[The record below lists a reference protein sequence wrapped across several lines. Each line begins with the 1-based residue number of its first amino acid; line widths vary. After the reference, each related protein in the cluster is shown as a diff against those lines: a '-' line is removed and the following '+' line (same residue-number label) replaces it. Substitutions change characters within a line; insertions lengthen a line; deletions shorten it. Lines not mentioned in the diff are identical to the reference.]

1 MSPDDWYREA
11 ERLYRRYQIEVV
23 EACNLCPWAGR
34 ARRSG
39 KTATRVVL
47 EVGPNND
54 ALLALIDELEADSRV
69 EVAMLIFPRLGVG
82 PRAFDSFVARLRD
95 DDAARRPL
103 GTIPFMLA
111 AFHPEALADMKDAER
126 LIPFLRRTP
135 DPTIQLVRSSSL
147 DAVRRGTPQGTQL
160 VDVDMLERSLEPAA
174 LDLREHIARANLAT
188 VNGMGLDELTRTLD
202 DICRDRENTYRAS
215 DDVDIG
221 AVKAT
226 RP

>member
-1 MSPDDWYREA
+1 MSPDDWNREA

-23 EACNLCPWAGR
+23 EACNLCPWAAR
-34 ARRSG
+34 ARLAG

-47 EVGPNND
+47 EVESNN
-54 ALLALIDELEADSRV
+54 ASLLALVDELEADSRV
-69 EVAMLIFPRLGVG
+69 EVALLILPRLDLG

-111 AFHPEALADMKDAER
+111 AFHPEALPDVEDAER

-135 DPTIQLVRSSSL
+135 DPTIQLIRSSAV

-160 VDVDMLERSLEPAA
+160 VDVDMIERGLEPPSVP
-174 LDLREHIARANLAT
+174 LRERIARANLAT
-188 VNGMGLDELTRTLD
+188 VNAMGLDELTRTLD
-202 DICRDRENTYRAS
+202 DIRRDREETYRAAN
-215 DDVDIG
+215 
-221 AVKAT
+221 AVIPRS
-226 RP
+226 RPRPA